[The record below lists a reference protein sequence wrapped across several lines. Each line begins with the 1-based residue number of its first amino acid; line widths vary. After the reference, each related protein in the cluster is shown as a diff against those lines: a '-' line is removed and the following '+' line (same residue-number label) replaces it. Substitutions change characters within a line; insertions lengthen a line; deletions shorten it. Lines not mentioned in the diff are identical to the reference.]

1 MRITEAIFIGLN
13 SNSIFFNLFH
23 LKKIEFTL
31 ETLTH
36 ARICKVLAC
45 VAVKSRGLS
54 FPFAGL
60 GMGFPSVNGGQ
71 TLQGPVL
78 APFVP
83 YPSLPLV
90 LCPA

>member
-13 SNSIFFNLFH
+13 SNSISFNLFH

-36 ARICKVLAC
+36 ARIYKVLAC

-60 GMGFPSVNGGQ
+60 DMGFPSVSGWQ

>member
-1 MRITEAIFIGLN
+1 MRITEAIFIGLY
-13 SNSIFFNLFH
+13 SNSIFLNLFH

-36 ARICKVLAC
+36 ARVCKVLAC

-54 FPFAGL
+54 FPSAGL
-60 GMGFPSVNGGQ
+60 DMGFPSVSGGQ
-71 TLQGPVL
+71 RLQGPVL

-83 YPSLPLV
+83 YLSLPLV